1 MSSTTGLFQFVRRI
15 QERYQNELMNKRN
28 VVGVAMGYKNTDDHN
43 DPAVVVLV
51 EEKKPVSSL
60 NRTDVI
66 PREIDGVRTDVIEV
80 GRLVAL
86 GQFDGDT
93 HGDAQSTPHL
103 AASPRERHRPL
114 IPAGVS
120 AGHYL
125 VTSGTLGAVV
135 KDRATGQRLLLSN
148 NHVFANSNEATY
160 GDGILQPGKLD
171 GGQHPSDKVATLERF
186 LALAYV
192 EGDVIP
198 AIPAQAVAVAKQ
210 SKSGLQALIDF
221 VMSLLAPK
229 PAPTVPSVPSV
240 IMPVGMDNVADAA
253 LARPLDADL
262 FSRQI
267 RGIGNI
273 RKTAP
278 PTLGM
283 HIRKTGRTTD
293 TTQSTVTLL
302 NATVN
307 VAYNTSKGIRNARFV
322 GQVICGAFSQG
333 GDSGALVVDA
343 ESQTAVG
350 LLFAGS
356 GIASIFTPIDVVLDT
371 LKVDLEVS

>member
-1 MSSTTGLFQFVRRI
+1 MSNSTTGLFQFVRRI

-28 VVGVAMGYKNTDDHN
+28 VVGVAMGYKNSDDHQ

-60 NRTDVI
+60 NQTDII

-86 GQFDGDT
+86 GQFDGD
-93 HGDAQSTPHL
+93 AQSTPHL
-103 AASPRERHRPL
+103 QASPRERHRPL

-135 KDRATGQRLLLSN
+135 RDRATGQRLLLSN
-148 NHVFANSNEATY
+148 NHVFANSNEGNY
-160 GDGILQPGKLD
+160 GDFILQPGKLD
-171 GGQHPSDKVATLERF
+171 GGQNPNDKVATLERF
-186 LALAYV
+186 LALAYL
-192 EGDVIP
+192 EGDVKP
-198 AIPAQAVAVAKQ
+198 AIPAQSVAVKPQ
-210 SKSGLQALIDF
+210 SKSGIQALIDF
-221 VMSLLAPK
+221 IMSMIAPK
-229 PAPTVPSVPSV
+229 PAPTVPTVPSV
-240 IMPVGMDNVADAA
+240 IMPANMDNVADAA
-253 LARPLDADL
+253 LARPIDAEA

-273 RKTAP
+273 RKSAP

-283 HIRKTGRTTD
+283 NIRKTGRTTD

-307 VAYNTSKGIRNARFV
+307 VAYNTTKGIRNARFV
-322 GQVICGAFSQG
+322 GQVICNAFSQG

>member
-1 MSSTTGLFQFVRRI
+1 MSNATTGIFQFVRRI
-15 QERYQNELMNKRN
+15 QERYQNELMTKRN
-28 VVGVAMGYKNTDDHN
+28 VVGVAMGYKNTDDHQ
-43 DPAVVVLV
+43 DPAVIVLV
-51 EEKKPVSSL
+51 EEKKPVSNL
-60 NRTDVI
+60 NRSDII

-80 GRLVAL
+80 GKLVAL
-86 GQFDGDT
+86 GQFD
-93 HGDAQSTPHL
+93 GDAQSTPHL

-148 NHVFANSNEATY
+148 NHVFANSNEARY
-160 GDGILQPGKLD
+160 GDFILQPGKLD
-171 GGQHPSDKVATLERF
+171 GGQNPNDKVATLARF
-186 LALAYV
+186 LALAYL
-192 EGDVIP
+192 EGDVKPI
-198 AIPAQAVAVAKQ
+198 ITAQAAAAQAKNP
-210 SKSGLQALIDF
+210 LQ
-221 VMSLLAPK
+221 SLLDLLLSLIAPK
-229 PAPTVPSVPSV
+229 PAPTKPTTPNV
-240 IMPVGMDNVADAA
+240 IIPDTMDNVADAA
-253 LARPLDADL
+253 LALPIDADA
-262 FSRQI
+262 FTRQV

-283 HIRKTGRTTD
+283 NIRKTGRTTD

-307 VAYNTSKGIRNARFV
+307 VAYNTSQGIRNARFV
-322 GQVICGAFSQG
+322 GQVICNAFSQG

-343 ESQTAVG
+343 TSQTAVG

-371 LKVDLEVS
+371 LNVDLEVS

>member
-1 MSSTTGLFQFVRRI
+1 MSNVGSGLFQFVRRI
-15 QERYQNELMNKRN
+15 QERYQNELMDKRN
-28 VVGVAMGYKNTDDHN
+28 VVGVAMGYKNTDDHE

-51 EEKKPVSSL
+51 EEKKPISSL
-60 NRTDVI
+60 NRSDII
-66 PREIDGVRTDVIEV
+66 PREIDGVRTDVMEV
-80 GRLVAL
+80 GRLMAL
-86 GQFDGDT
+86 GHFD
-93 HGDAQSTPHL
+93 GDAQSTPHL

-148 NHVFANSNEATY
+148 NHVFANSNEGQI
-160 GDGILQPGKLD
+160 GDAVLQPGKLD
-171 GGQHPSDKVATLERF
+171 GGQHPSDKIAKLERF
-186 LALAYV
+186 LALAYL
-192 EGDVIP
+192 EGDVKPIVT
-198 AIPAQAVAVAKQ
+198 AQAVASAKQ
-210 SKSGLQALIDF
+210 SKSALQSLIDF
-221 VMSLLAPK
+221 VISLIAPK
-229 PAPTVPSVPSV
+229 PAPTVPSLPNV
-240 IMPVGMDNVADAA
+240 IIPADMDNVADAA
-253 LARPLDADL
+253 LARPIDSEA
-262 FSRQI
+262 FTRQI

-273 RKTAP
+273 RQIAP

-322 GQVICGAFSQG
+322 GQVICNAFSQG

>member
-1 MSSTTGLFQFVRRI
+1 MSNGSGLFQFVRRI
-15 QERYQNELMNKRN
+15 QERYQNELMGKRN
-28 VVGVAMGYKNTDDHN
+28 VVGVAMGYKNPADHE

-51 EEKKPVSSL
+51 EEKKPVSAL
-60 NRTDVI
+60 NRTDII
-66 PREIDGVRTDVIEV
+66 PREIDGVQTDVIEV

-86 GQFDGDT
+86 GDLQ
-93 HGDAQSTPHL
+93 GDAQSTPHL
-103 AASPRERHRPL
+103 GASPRERHRPL

-125 VTSGTLGAVV
+125 VTSGTLGGLVR
-135 KDRATGQRLLLSN
+135 DRTTGERLLLSN
-148 NHVFANSNEATY
+148 NHVFANSNEARY
-160 GDGILQPGKLD
+160 GDDIIQPGKLD
-171 GGQHPSDKVATLERF
+171 GGQHPLDKVATLERF
-186 LALAYV
+186 LALAYL
-192 EGDVIP
+192 EGDVKPI
-198 AIPAQAVAVAKQ
+198 ITAQAAAAAQ
-210 SKSGLQALIDF
+210 ASKNPLQAFFDF
-221 VMSLLAPK
+221 LMSIIASK
-229 PAPTVPSVPSV
+229 PAPAPTAPTAPNV
-240 IMPVGMDNVADAA
+240 IMPAGMDNVADAA
-253 LARPLDADL
+253 LARPINADL
-262 FSRQI
+262 FTRQI

-307 VAYNTSKGIRNARFV
+307 VAYNTSKGVRNARFV
-322 GQVICGAFSQG
+322 EQVICNAFSQG

-371 LKVDLEVS
+371 LNVDLEVS